1 MINQL
6 NIISLIEA
14 LAAESPVIEV
24 VWLYGSRA
32 KGNANEKSDYDLAI
46 AYSKFND
53 KLASSGYYGDDLAY
67 KWSQKTSVEISII
80 DINHIPVPLAFSVIS
95 EGKVIFCRNDLR
107 LHSEESRIW
116 SMWEA
121 YRYEYARK

>member
-1 MINQL
+1 M
-6 NIISLIEA
+6 
-14 LAAESPVIEV
+14 
-24 VWLYGSRA
+24 
-32 KGNANEKSDYDLAI
+32 
-46 AYSKFND
+46 AYSVVNKIPDNN
-53 KLASSGYYGDDLAY
+53 GYRSDDLAF
-67 KWSQKTSVEISII
+67 KWSQKTSADISL
-80 DINHIPVPLAFSVIS
+80 ININQVPVPLAYTVVN